1 MASMDGAGGLSSR
14 VWTVPNVISMMRL
27 ALVPVF
33 AVLIMT
39 ERDVAAVIVLVVA
52 GASDWFDGV
61 IARRFNQ
68 MSKLGQLLDPAADR
82 LYILVTLVGLGSRGF
97 VPWWLVAVIVGR
109 DVLLVSLLPALRRR
123 GLAPL
128 QVHVAGKAG
137 TFALMYSFPLL
148 LLAHLGGTLGHL
160 SLVFG
165 WAAALWG
172 IGLYW
177 LSAAIYIRQG
187 LEASRALA

>member
-1 MASMDGAGGLSSR
+1 MASTGDAQALSSR
-14 VWTVPNVISMMRL
+14 VWTVPNVISMLRL

-33 AVLIMT
+33 AWLILT
-39 ERDVAAVIVLVVA
+39 EQDVAAVVVLIVA

-61 IARRFNQ
+61 IARRFDQ
-68 MSKLGQLLDPAADR
+68 MSRLGQLLDPAADR
-82 LYILVTLVGLGSRGF
+82 LYILVTLIGLGSRGF

-109 DVLLVSLLPALRRR
+109 DVLLTALLPALRRR

-137 TFALMYSFPLL
+137 TFALIYSFPLL
-148 LLAHLGGTLGHL
+148 LLAHLGGTLGYL
-160 SLVFG
+160 SLVVG

-172 IGLYW
+172 IALYW
-177 LSAAIYIRQG
+177 LSAGIYIRQG
-187 LEASRALA
+187 LEAGR

>member
-1 MASMDGAGGLSSR
+1 MASTGDAQALSSR
-14 VWTVPNVISMMRL
+14 VWTVPNVISMLRL

-33 AVLIMT
+33 AWLILT
-39 ERDVAAVIVLVVA
+39 EQDVAAVVVLIVA

-61 IARRFNQ
+61 IARRFDQ
-68 MSKLGQLLDPAADR
+68 MSRLGQLLDPAADR
-82 LYILVTLVGLGSRGF
+82 LYILVALIGLGSRGF

-109 DVLLVSLLPALRRR
+109 DVLLTALLPALRRR

-148 LLAHLGGTLGHL
+148 LLAHLGGTLGYL
-160 SLVFG
+160 SLVVG

-172 IGLYW
+172 IALYW
-177 LSAAIYIRQG
+177 LSAGIYIRQG
-187 LEASRALA
+187 LEAGR

>member
-1 MASMDGAGGLSSR
+1 MASTGDAQALSSR
-14 VWTVPNVISMMRL
+14 VWTVPNVISMLRL

-33 AVLIMT
+33 AWLILT
-39 ERDVAAVIVLVVA
+39 EQDVAAVVVLIVA

-61 IARRFNQ
+61 IARRFDQ
-68 MSKLGQLLDPAADR
+68 MSRLGQLLDPAADR
-82 LYILVTLVGLGSRGF
+82 LYILVTLIGLGSRGF

-109 DVLLVSLLPALRRR
+109 DVLLTALLPALRRR

-148 LLAHLGGTLGHL
+148 LLAHLGGTLGYL
-160 SLVFG
+160 SLVVG

-172 IGLYW
+172 IALYW
-177 LSAAIYIRQG
+177 LSAGIYIRQG
-187 LEASRALA
+187 LEAGR

>member
-1 MASMDGAGGLSSR
+1 MSATDGTVSNR
-14 VWTVPNVISMMRL
+14 VWTVPNVISLLRL

-33 AVLIMT
+33 AWLILT
-39 ERDVAAVIVLVVA
+39 QQDVAAVVVLVVA
-52 GASDWFDGV
+52 GATDWFDGV
-61 IARRFNQ
+61 VARRFNQ
-68 MSKLGQLLDPAADR
+68 VTRLGQLLDPAADR
-82 LYILVTLVGLGSRGF
+82 LYILVTLIGLGSRGF

-109 DVLLVSLLPALRRR
+109 DVLLTGLLPVLRRR

-148 LLAHLGGTLGHL
+148 LLAHLDGALGHL
-160 SLVFG
+160 SLVVG

-177 LSAAIYIRQG
+177 LSAIIYIRQG
-187 LEASRALA
+187 LEASR

>member
-1 MASMDGAGGLSSR
+1 MTVSGGAVHASDR
-14 VWTVPNVISMMRL
+14 VWTVPNVISFLRL

-33 AVLIMT
+33 AVLILT
-39 ERDVAAVIVLVVA
+39 RQDVPAVAVLMVA
-52 GASDWFDGV
+52 GATDWIDGA

-68 MSKLGQLLDPAADR
+68 ISRLGQLLDPAADR

-97 VPWWLVAVIVGR
+97 VPWWLVAIIVGR
-109 DVLLVSLLPALRRR
+109 DVLLTALLPALRRHN
-123 GLAPL
+123 LAPL

-148 LLAHLGGTLGHL
+148 LLAHLGGTVGYLAF
-160 SLVFG
+160 VVG

-177 LSAAIYIRQG
+177 LSAVIYIRQG
-187 LEASRALA
+187 LAVIKA

>member
-1 MASMDGAGGLSSR
+1 MASTGDAQALSSR
-14 VWTVPNVISMMRL
+14 VWTVPNVISMLRL

-33 AVLIMT
+33 AWLILT
-39 ERDVAAVIVLVVA
+39 EQDVAAVVVLIVA

-61 IARRFNQ
+61 IARRFDQ
-68 MSKLGQLLDPAADR
+68 MSRLGQLLDPAADR
-82 LYILVTLVGLGSRGF
+82 LYILVTLIGLGSRGF

-109 DVLLVSLLPALRRR
+109 DVLLTALLPALRRR

-160 SLVFG
+160 SLVVG

-172 IGLYW
+172 IALYW
-177 LSAAIYIRQG
+177 LSAGIYIRQG
-187 LEASRALA
+187 LEAGR